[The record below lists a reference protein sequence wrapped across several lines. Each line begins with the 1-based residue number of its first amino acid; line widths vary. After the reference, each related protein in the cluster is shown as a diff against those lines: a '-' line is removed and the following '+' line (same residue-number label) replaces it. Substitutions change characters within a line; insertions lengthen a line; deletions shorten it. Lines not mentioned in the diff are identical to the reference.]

1 MDVRKHG
8 IRKIKPRG
16 IMAYNTEELYQKA
29 IQAIKEHN
37 LFFIEDVVAL
47 LPCSKPTFYDHIPV
61 NSNEFNNLKELI
73 EENRVSE
80 KLKLRKKWSESDNA
94 TLQMG
99 LMKLIT
105 TDEERK
111 RLATSYME
119 TKQKHTTVDLSE
131 LSTDDIVNLLK
142 DDEQ

>member
-1 MDVRKHG
+1 
-8 IRKIKPRG
+8 
-16 IMAYNTEELYQKA
+16 MAYNTEELYQKA
-29 IQAIKEHN
+29 IQAIKENN
-37 LFFIEDVVAL
+37 LFFIEDVIAL
-47 LPCSKPTFYDHIPV
+47 LPCDKTTFYRHFDV
-61 NSNEFNNLKELI
+61 KSNEYNNLKELI
-73 EENRVSE
+73 EDNRVNQ
-80 KLKLRKKWSESDNA
+80 KLKLRKKWADSDNA

>member
-1 MDVRKHG
+1 MTEKKYDKDEM
-8 IRKIKPRG
+8 IRK
-16 IMAYNTEELYQKA
+16 A
-29 IQAIKEHN
+29 IEAIREHN
-37 LFFIEDVVAL
+37 LFFIEDIIAY
-47 LPCSKPTFYDHIPV
+47 LPMGKTAFYDYFP
-61 NSNEFNNLKELI
+61 NTSNEYKMMYDLLEV
-73 EENRVSE
+73 NRTSQKV
-80 KLKLRKKWSESDNA
+80 KMRKKWSESDNA

-119 TKQKHTTVDLSE
+119 TKQNHTTVDLSGI
-131 LSTDDIVNLLK
+131 STDEILDILK

>member
-1 MDVRKHG
+1 M
-8 IRKIKPRG
+8 
-16 IMAYNTEELYQKA
+16 
-29 IQAIKEHN
+29 
-37 LFFIEDVVAL
+37 
-47 LPCSKPTFYDHIPV
+47 
-61 NSNEFNNLKELI
+61 I
-73 EENRVSE
+73 EENKVSV
-80 KLKLRKKWSESDNA
+80 KLKMRKKWLESDNA

>member
-1 MDVRKHG
+1 
-8 IRKIKPRG
+8 
-16 IMAYNTEELYQKA
+16 MAYDTNKLYEQAVKA
-29 IQAIKEHN
+29 IEENN
-37 LFFIEDVVAL
+37 LFFVDDIIAFV
-47 LPCSKPTFYDHIPV
+47 PCSRATFYDHFPV
-61 NSNEFNNLKELI
+61 NSDKLNNLKELI
-73 EENRVSE
+73 EENKINQKV
-80 KLKLRKKWSESDNA
+80 KMRKKWGDSDNA

-111 RLATSYME
+111 RLATAYME
-119 TKQKHTTVDLSE
+119 TNQKHTTVDLSE

>member
-16 IMAYNTEELYQKA
+16 MRLYTTEELEKMS
-29 IQAIKEHN
+29 
-37 LFFIEDVVAL
+37 LDLIEKHEIINISELAAF
-47 LPCSKPTFYDHIPV
+47 LPISRATFYNHGLDKFDSIKDAMEQIKTSTTV
-61 NSNEFNNLKELI
+61 EL
-73 EENRVSE
+73 RS
-80 KLKLRKKWSESDNA
+80 KWKSSDNA
-94 TLQMG
+94 TLQVA
-99 LMKLIT
+99 LMKLVAS
-105 TDEERK
+105 DEDRK

>member
-1 MDVRKHG
+1 MKQYDKEEM
-8 IRKIKPRG
+8 IRK
-16 IMAYNTEELYQKA
+16 A
-29 IQAIKEHN
+29 IEAIREHN
-37 LFFIEDVVAL
+37 LYFIEDIIAYLPMGKTAFYEYFPNTSNDYKMMYDL
-47 LPCSKPTFYDHIPV
+47 LEV
-61 NSNEFNNLKELI
+61 
-73 EENRVSE
+73 NRVNQ
-80 KLKLRKKWSESDNA
+80 KVKMRKKWADSDNA

>member
-1 MDVRKHG
+1 
-8 IRKIKPRG
+8 
-16 IMAYNTEELYQKA
+16 MAYDTNELYQKA
-29 IQAIKEHN
+29 IQAIKENN
-37 LFFIEDVVAL
+37 LFFIEDVIAL
-47 LPCSKPTFYDHIPV
+47 LPCDKTTFYRHFDV
-61 NSNEFNNLKELI
+61 KSNEYNTLKELI
-73 EENRVSE
+73 EDNRVNQ
-80 KLKLRKKWSESDNA
+80 KLKLRKKWADSDNA

>member
-1 MDVRKHG
+1 
-8 IRKIKPRG
+8 
-16 IMAYNTEELYQKA
+16 MAYDKEKLYQQALKA
-29 IQAIKEHN
+29 IEENN
-37 LFFIEDVVAL
+37 LFFIEDVIAL
-47 LPCSKPTFYDHIPV
+47 LPCTKPTFYDYFPV
-61 NSNEFNNLKELI
+61 NSNELNTQKAMLEQNKVNI
-73 EENRVSE
+73 
-80 KLKLRKKWSESDNA
+80 KLKMRKKWLDSDNA

-119 TKQKHTTVDLSE
+119 TKQNHTTVDLSN
-131 LSTDDIVNLLK
+131 LSTDEIIDLLK

>member
-1 MDVRKHG
+1 
-8 IRKIKPRG
+8 
-16 IMAYNTEELYQKA
+16 MAYDTDKLYE
-29 IQAIKEHN
+29 QAIKAIEENN
-37 LFFIEDVVAL
+37 LFFVDDIIAFV
-47 LPCSKPTFYDHIPV
+47 PCSRATFYDHFSV
-61 NSNEFNNLKELI
+61 NSDKLNNLKELI
-73 EENRVSE
+73 EENKINQKV
-80 KLKLRKKWSESDNA
+80 KMRKKWSDSDNA

-119 TKQKHTTVDLSE
+119 TNQKHTTVDLSE

>member
-1 MDVRKHG
+1 
-8 IRKIKPRG
+8 
-16 IMAYNTEELYQKA
+16 MAYDTNKLYEQAVK
-29 IQAIKEHN
+29 AIKENN

-119 TKQKHTTVDLSE
+119 TNQKHTTVDLSE